1 MDRLPFIVLVF
12 LAGAFYPVQAVVNA
26 RLAQSVGGPVWAA
39 FASFLGGTVILLVA
53 ALVMVGPPRMAAL
66 AETPWYVWTGGVFG
80 ALLVFAMA
88 LSAPRLGTGALLA
101 LIVCAQMM
109 MALALDRFGILQPV
123 RALGPWQVAGTVLL
137 LAGVVM
143 VVFGPRD

>member
-26 RLAQSVGGPVWAA
+26 RLASFLGGTVWAA
-39 FASFLGGTVILLVA
+39 FASFLGGTLLLLLA
-53 ALVMVGPPRMAAL
+53 ALVMVGPPRMAAF
-66 AETPWYVWTGGVFG
+66 AEAPWYVWTGGVFG
-80 ALLVFAMA
+80 AFLVFAMA

-109 MALALDRFGILQPV
+109 MALALDRFGVLQPV
-123 RALGPWQVAGTVLL
+123 RPLGAWQIVGTMLL